1 MDAELMIDITQYLSL
16 LMGVIILWLAIF
28 DAWCYPKSRAFLIIG
43 MAYALHLVIFY
54 VAIQFFGVVGHG
66 WSSKLRI
73 HGATSLVVVL
83 YTLAERAWRAKL
95 WKRGFLSS

>member
-1 MDAELMIDITQYLSL
+1 MSSEMVLNITQNLSL
-16 LMGVIILWLAIF
+16 LIGIAIILLAMF

-43 MAYALHLVIFY
+43 LIYGLHLAVFY
-54 VAIQFFGVVGHG
+54 VAVQFFGAPGHV

-83 YTLAERAWRAKL
+83 YSLAERAWRARL
-95 WKRGFLSS
+95 WKRGFLI